1 MSSEQK
7 KPGERPPEPTNTPSA
22 KQRGKPTPWL
32 HQPKRGESEHKG
44 RIVAVALLTQEHLD
58 MLGSSLRKVYR
69 IDETACFPELL
80 EAIDQADREHWR
92 AEDRKEVLMRLR
104 QAGRR

>member
-1 MSSEQK
+1 
-7 KPGERPPEPTNTPSA
+7 
-22 KQRGKPTPWL
+22 
-32 HQPKRGESEHKG
+32 
-44 RIVAVALLTQEHLD
+44 

-92 AEDRKEVLMRLR
+92 AEDRKEVLRGLR
-104 QAGRR
+104 QTGRR